1 MRRMT
6 IRSIAGALACGHQA
20 WLGIFQWIAQR
31 GWLPSNTEL
40 RQVCY
45 GAEIVSTGNVPETF
59 SYSNY
64 SVNAS

>member
-1 MRRMT
+1 LT
-6 IRSIAGALACGHQA
+6 GAVVADQNFTSGTMNL
-20 WLGIFQWIAQR
+20 LGIFQWIAQR
-31 GWLPSNTEL
+31 GWLPSSTEL